1 MVDSSGIRVADADR
15 ELVAG
20 ELREHMMAGRL
31 TSEEFEE
38 RVAKAYAAVTR
49 AELEELRADLPMGVA
64 TLDSELASRH
74 AKLRRR
80 LVQEGGGALGVSG
93 LALAVW
99 AATGADGSFWPAWV
113 MLVTLLPVVRNAWRL
128 LGPDP
133 DPERVE
139 ASLNRRRERGL
150 ARERHRSRH
159 RELPR

>member
-38 RVAKAYAAVTR
+38 RVARAYAAVTR
-49 AELEELRADLPMGVA
+49 AQLDELRADLPMGVA
-64 TLDSELASRH
+64 TIDKELAARH
-74 AKLRRR
+74 ARLRRR
-80 LVQEGGGALGVSG
+80 LVQEGGGAIGLSG
-93 LALAVW
+93 LAVAIW
-99 AATGADGSFWPAWV
+99 AASGASGGFWPAWV
-113 MLVTLLPVVRNAWRL
+113 IVVTLLPVVRNAWRL

-150 ARERHRSRH
+150 ARERHRARH